1 MANVQKITP
10 NLWFD
15 GNAKEAAEFYTSVFP
30 DGMITATTYYPTEGL
45 ADFQQPLAGKE
56 LTVEFRLAGQT
67 FVAINAGPEFHFS
80 EAISFSIACKDQAEI
95 EYFWEKLSRVPES
108 EKCGWC
114 KDQFGLSWQVV
125 PENIS
130 ELMNGPDGSQNPAAF
145 QALMQMKKLNIAD
158 LEKAAAKV

>member
-30 DGMITATTYYPTEGL
+30 DGMITATTYYPTEGI

-56 LTVEFRLAGQT
+56 LAVEFRLAGQT

-108 EKCGWC
+108 EQCGWC

-145 QALMQMKKLNIAD
+145 KALMQMKKLNIAD
-158 LEKAAAKV
+158 LEKAAAQV